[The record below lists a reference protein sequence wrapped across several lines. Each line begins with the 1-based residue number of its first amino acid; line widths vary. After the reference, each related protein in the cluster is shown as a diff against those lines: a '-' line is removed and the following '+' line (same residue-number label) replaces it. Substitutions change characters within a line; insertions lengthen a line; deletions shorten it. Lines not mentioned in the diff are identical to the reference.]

1 MSIKHAAATVVLTGA
16 ALLPMACSSAIRSYR
31 LSRPGNTAL
40 LIPPRVNAPLSETL
54 SVKIPNARRAPFST
68 AGCDIDRD
76 PISLQ
81 WRGRTAYLRA
91 KSDSEL
97 LGFAQSVK
105 DQPAPLDPRG
115 SIAGPPLALDPL
127 RYINAFRGDLFSLE
141 ANGCL
146 HGGES
151 QALAAQVAEKLPF
164 PPFISYLLRFGVFD
178 LNLFLDLT
186 PDFHLRVVYPVYQP
200 DSESHTKE
208 IRAVTTVY
216 YEITANRNDGR
227 VRISETP
234 DKTSEQ
240 NVASARTIPSPFPSS
255 FGYSRF
261 FLRKNTSAKGPVTV
275 AIVLTSPDRRQ
286 LEDATKELDSGAEPS
301 CQSITPSNASCVMFP
316 PLTGVNAEIRVKVNG
331 KDAYPELGAQV
342 DQLIHE
348 IGEDHPL
355 SVQVKR
361 LFDKRLAPIKVD
373 SDEKDILGL
382 ILMPGDVITYR

>member
-1 MSIKHAAATVVLTGA
+1 MTLRRAAAMVVFTAA
-16 ALLPMACSSAIRSYR
+16 ALLPLACSPSIRSYR
-31 LSRPGNTAL
+31 LSRPGNTPL
-40 LIPPRVNAPLSETL
+40 LIPPQINAPLSASL

-68 AGCDIDRD
+68 AGCDINRD

-97 LGFAQSVK
+97 LGFEQSVK
-105 DQPAPLDPRG
+105 DQPVPLDPRG

-127 RYINAFRGDLFSLE
+127 RYINAFRGDLFALE

-151 QALAAQVAEKLPF
+151 QALAAQIAEKLPF

-186 PDFHLRVVYPVYQP
+186 PDFRLRVVYPVYQP
-200 DSESHTKE
+200 DSQSHTKE
-208 IRAVTTVY
+208 IRGVTTVY
-216 YEITANRNDGR
+216 YEVTSNRHDGR
-227 VRISETP
+227 VRISETA

-240 NVASARTIPSPFPSS
+240 NGESAKKIPSPFSSS

-261 FLRKNTSAKGPVTV
+261 FLRKNTSANDPVTV
-275 AIVLTSPDRRQ
+275 AIVLSSSDRTQ
-286 LEDATKELDSGAEPS
+286 LEEATRELDSSAEPS
-301 CQSITPSNASCVMFP
+301 CRSITLSNASCVMFP

-348 IGEDHPL
+348 TGEDRPL

-361 LFDKRLAPIKVD
+361 LFNKRLTPINVD
-373 SDEKDILGL
+373 SGEKDILGL

>member
-1 MSIKHAAATVVLTGA
+1 MSMKRAAAMVVLA
-16 ALLPMACSSAIRSYR
+16 VVALLPLACSPATRSYR
-31 LSRPGNTAL
+31 LSHQGNTAL
-40 LIPPRVNAPLSETL
+40 LIPPHVNAPLSETL
-54 SVKIPNARRAPFST
+54 SVKISNARRSPFST
-68 AGCDIDRD
+68 AGCDIARE

-81 WRGRTAYLRA
+81 WRGRTAYLQV

-105 DQPAPLDPRG
+105 DQPVPLDPRA

-127 RYINAFRGDLFSLE
+127 RYINALRGDLFALE

-151 QALAAQVAEKLPF
+151 QALAAQAAEKLPF

-186 PDFHLRVVYPVYQP
+186 PDFRLRVVYPLYQP
-200 DSESHTKE
+200 DSQSHAQE
-208 IRAVTTVY
+208 IRGVTTVY
-216 YEITANRNDGR
+216 YKITSNRYDSR

-234 DKTSEQ
+234 DETSPRNGE
-240 NVASARTIPSPFPSS
+240 SAKNIPSPFPSS

-261 FLRKNTSAKGPVTV
+261 FLRKNTSAKGSVTV
-275 AIVLTSPDRRQ
+275 AIVLTSPDRRR

-331 KDAYPELGAQV
+331 MNAFPELGAQV

-348 IGEDHPL
+348 IGEDHPH

-373 SDEKDILGL
+373 SGEKDILGL